1 MNGSLMSDSA
11 GAKNRLSR
19 IVTRTGDGGMTG
31 MADGGRLP
39 KTHPRVVALGELD
52 ELNAHIGLLRA
63 HIKPSVKPTSLTEWD
78 AFLEVQ
84 QHALFDLGGFL
95 AMASL
100 ADTAMLPDLDALE
113 LWVEQNNAGL
123 PPLKEFILP
132 GGSLLLAQSHIARV
146 TARRAERHLWALAAE
161 DAMTEPVAIYL
172 NRLSD
177 ALFVLARMLGAADGS
192 VVYWRKL
199 PR

>member
-1 MNGSLMSDSA
+1 MSDSA
-11 GAKNRLSR
+11 ESKNRLSR

-31 MADGGRLP
+31 MADGARLS

-52 ELNAHIGLLRA
+52 ELNAHIGLLRSYLKPVNYA
-63 HIKPSVKPTSLTEWD
+63 HLD

-84 QHALFDLGGFL
+84 QHALFNLGGFI

-100 ADTAMLPDLDALE
+100 ADDSMLPDLDALE
-113 LWVEQNNAGL
+113 QWVEQSNAGL

-132 GGSLLLAQSHIARV
+132 GGSMMLAQSHIARV
-146 TARRAERHLWALAAE
+146 TARRAERNLWALVAE
-161 DAMTEPVAIYL
+161 DASTEPVAVYL

-177 ALFVLARMLGAADGS
+177 ALFVLARVLGDADGS
-192 VVYWRKL
+192 LVYWRK
-199 PR
+199 PSR

>member
-11 GAKNRLSR
+11 ESKNRLSR

-31 MADGGRLP
+31 MADGARIP

-52 ELNAHIGLLRA
+52 ELNAHIGLLRSYMKDA
-63 HIKPSVKPTSLTEWD
+63 AFTSFD

-84 QHALFDLGGFL
+84 QHALFDLGGFI

-100 ADTAMLPDLDALE
+100 ADEAMLPDLDALE
-113 LWVEQNNAGL
+113 NWVEQSNADL

-132 GGSLLLAQSHIARV
+132 GGSVVLAQSHVARV
-146 TARRAERHLWALAAE
+146 TARRAERNLWALVADEASI
-161 DAMTEPVAIYL
+161 EPVAVYL

-177 ALFVLARMLGAADGS
+177 ALFVLARLLGAADGS
-192 VVYWRKL
+192 VVYWRK
-199 PR
+199 PAR